1 MNEITQTVMEH
12 ITMVLIVIGVLAF
25 VTSVIVQTIKEMP
38 MFKDVPTEL
47 VALAVAEIV
56 AVVATC
62 AGCNYFRIMILW
74 YYIVAAIIAGFF
86 IYMIATGGWDKLK
99 SIWERTKYKH

>member
-1 MNEITQTVMEH
+1 MNEVIQNVMEYL
-12 ITMVLIVIGVLAF
+12 TTALIVVGVLAF
-25 VTSVIVQTIKEMP
+25 VTSVIVQSVKEMP

-47 VALAVAEIV
+47 VALAVAELV

-62 AGCNYFRIMILW
+62 AGCNYFKIVILW
-74 YYIVAAIIAGFF
+74 YYIVAAVIAGFF
-86 IYMIATGGWDKLK
+86 IYMISTGGWEKLK

>member
-47 VALAVAEIV
+47 VALAVAELV
-56 AVVATC
+56 AVIATC

>member
-1 MNEITQTVMEH
+1 MNEVIQGVMEYL
-12 ITMVLIVIGVLAF
+12 TTALIVVGVLAF
-25 VTSVIVQTIKEMP
+25 VTSVIVQSVKEMP
-38 MFKDVPTEL
+38 VLKDVPTEL
-47 VALAVAEIV
+47 VALVVAELV
-56 AVVATC
+56 AVIATC

-86 IYMIATGGWDKLK
+86 IYMISTGGWEKLK